1 MRRWLC
7 ARVACPAWSRGPST
21 SPLED
26 ATRFAYATKAT
37 RAKSQSKDPSF
48 DTAGARG
55 PCARSWV
62 TSSASAALV
71 ADAAAVKGEVPLRP
85 RAGFALR
92 KPRAHSRLDEG
103 VL

>member
-1 MRRWLC
+1 
-7 ARVACPAWSRGPST
+7 VI
-21 SPLED
+21 
-26 ATRFAYATKAT
+26 
-37 RAKSQSKDPSF
+37 
-48 DTAGARG
+48 
-55 PCARSWV
+55 
-62 TSSASAALV
+62 SSASAAFV